1 MLELATLKYSIK
13 ETCYEKIL
21 LSILAV
27 LVLAGCSSTSSSKS
41 NSDSKDTLKN
51 TENYTKNIITDN
63 NFEGFAPNEQNE
75 LPLNDS
81 NKITLLSDGDE
92 LKIATEVTKVDIY
105 NPMSGGVFSS
115 KDEAFKNEKAQLK
128 NEQNKFKKYKSIK
141 IEYKQYDDY
150 YIITRTVDMDLLK
163 EEAGKKAKDI
173 LNNIA
178 FISAYAIDDEMNE
191 EKAYDE
197 SNQTINVS
205 KMINNMKADLYE
217 SNYTFTVE

>member
-1 MLELATLKYSIK
+1 MK
-13 ETCYEKIL
+13 KIL

-92 LKIATEVTKVDIY
+92 LKIATEVIKVDIY
-105 NPMSGGVFSS
+105 NPMYGGVFSS
-115 KDEAFKNEKAQLK
+115 KDEAFENEKARFK

-150 YIITRTVDMDLLK
+150 YIITRTVDIDLLK

-197 SNQTINVS
+197 SNQTISVS

>member
-1 MLELATLKYSIK
+1 MK
-13 ETCYEKIL
+13 KIL
-21 LSILAV
+21 LSILAL

-115 KDEAFKNEKAQLK
+115 KDEAFENEKAQLK

-141 IEYKQYDDY
+141 IEYKQHNDY
-150 YIITRTVDMDLLK
+150 YVITRTVDLDLLK

-173 LNNIA
+173 LNDIA

>member
-1 MLELATLKYSIK
+1 MK
-13 ETCYEKIL
+13 KIL

-115 KDEAFKNEKAQLK
+115 KDEAFENEKAQLK

-205 KMINNMKADLYE
+205 KMIKNMIADLYE

>member
-1 MLELATLKYSIK
+1 MK
-13 ETCYEKIL
+13 KIL

-115 KDEAFKNEKAQLK
+115 KDEAFENEKAQLK

-197 SNQTINVS
+197 SSQTINVS
-205 KMINNMKADLYE
+205 KMIKNMKADLYE

>member
-1 MLELATLKYSIK
+1 MK
-13 ETCYEKIL
+13 KIL

-63 NFEGFAPNEQNE
+63 HFEGFAPNEQNE

-92 LKIATEVTKVDIY
+92 LKIATEVRKVDIY

-115 KDEAFKNEKAQLK
+115 KDEAFENEKAQLK

-197 SNQTINVS
+197 SSQTINVS
-205 KMINNMKADLYE
+205 KMIKNMKADLYE

>member
-1 MLELATLKYSIK
+1 MK
-13 ETCYEKIL
+13 KIL
-21 LSILAV
+21 LSILAL

-51 TENYTKNIITDN
+51 TENYTKNIITEN

-92 LKIATEVTKVDIY
+92 LKIATEVIKVDIY
-105 NPMSGGVFSS
+105 NPMYGGVFSS
-115 KDEAFKNEKAQLK
+115 KDEAFENEKARFK

-150 YIITRTVDMDLLK
+150 YIITRTVDIDLLK

-197 SNQTINVS
+197 SNQTISVS

>member
-1 MLELATLKYSIK
+1 MK
-13 ETCYEKIL
+13 KIL

-115 KDEAFKNEKAQLK
+115 KDEAFENEKAQLK

-178 FISAYAIDDEMNE
+178 FISAYAIDDEMNK

-205 KMINNMKADLYE
+205 KMIKNMKADLYE

>member
-1 MLELATLKYSIK
+1 MK
-13 ETCYEKIL
+13 KIL

-105 NPMSGGVFSS
+105 NPMSGGC
-115 KDEAFKNEKAQLK
+115 
-128 NEQNKFKKYKSIK
+128 
-141 IEYKQYDDY
+141 
-150 YIITRTVDMDLLK
+150 LL
-163 EEAGKKAKDI
+163 
-173 LNNIA
+173 
-178 FISAYAIDDEMNE
+178 
-191 EKAYDE
+191 
-197 SNQTINVS
+197 
-205 KMINNMKADLYE
+205 
-217 SNYTFTVE
+217 YTSPSPRDKRQKLLRKLQK

>member
-1 MLELATLKYSIK
+1 MK
-13 ETCYEKIL
+13 KIL

-41 NSDSKDTLKN
+41 NSDSKDRLKN

-63 NFEGFAPNEQNE
+63 NFEGFTPNEQNE

-115 KDEAFKNEKAQLK
+115 KDEAFENEKAQFK

-173 LNNIA
+173 LNDIA
-178 FISAYAIDDEMNE
+178 FISAYAIDNEMNE

-205 KMINNMKADLYE
+205 KMIKNMKAELYE

>member
-1 MLELATLKYSIK
+1 MK
-13 ETCYEKIL
+13 KIL
-21 LSILAV
+21 LSILAM

-115 KDEAFKNEKAQLK
+115 KDEAFENEKAQLK

-205 KMINNMKADLYE
+205 KMIKNMKADLYE

>member
-1 MLELATLKYSIK
+1 MK
-13 ETCYEKIL
+13 KIL

-41 NSDSKDTLKN
+41 NSDSKDRLKN

-63 NFEGFAPNEQNE
+63 NFEGFTPNEQNE

-115 KDEAFKNEKAQLK
+115 KDEAFENEKAQFK

-173 LNNIA
+173 LNDIA

-205 KMINNMKADLYE
+205 KMIKNMKAELYE

>member
-1 MLELATLKYSIK
+1 MK
-13 ETCYEKIL
+13 KIL

-63 NFEGFAPNEQNE
+63 NFEEFAPNEQNE

-115 KDEAFKNEKAQLK
+115 KDEAFENEKAQFK

-173 LNNIA
+173 LNDIA

>member
-1 MLELATLKYSIK
+1 MK
-13 ETCYEKIL
+13 KIL

-173 LNNIA
+173 LNYIA

-205 KMINNMKADLYE
+205 KMIKNMKADLYE

>member
-1 MLELATLKYSIK
+1 MK
-13 ETCYEKIL
+13 KIL

-205 KMINNMKADLYE
+205 KMIKNMKADSYE

>member
-1 MLELATLKYSIK
+1 MK
-13 ETCYEKIL
+13 KIL

-115 KDEAFKNEKAQLK
+115 KDEAFENEKAQLK

-205 KMINNMKADLYE
+205 KMIKNMTADLYE

>member
-1 MLELATLKYSIK
+1 MGVSV
-13 ETCYEKIL
+13 
-21 LSILAV
+21 SILAV

-41 NSDSKDTLKN
+41 NSDSEDTLKN

-115 KDEAFKNEKAQLK
+115 KDEAFENEKAQLK

-205 KMINNMKADLYE
+205 KMIKNMKADLYE

>member
-1 MLELATLKYSIK
+1 MK
-13 ETCYEKIL
+13 KIL

-75 LPLNDS
+75 LPLNAS

-105 NPMSGGVFSS
+105 NPMFGGVFSS
-115 KDEAFKNEKAQLK
+115 KDEAFENEKARFK

-173 LNNIA
+173 LNDIA

-205 KMINNMKADLYE
+205 KMIKNMKADLYE

>member
-1 MLELATLKYSIK
+1 MK
-13 ETCYEKIL
+13 KIL

-63 NFEGFAPNEQNE
+63 NFEGFTPNEQNE

-115 KDEAFKNEKAQLK
+115 KDEAFENEKAQFK

-173 LNNIA
+173 LNDIA

-205 KMINNMKADLYE
+205 KMIKNMKAELYE

>member
-1 MLELATLKYSIK
+1 MK
-13 ETCYEKIL
+13 KIL

-115 KDEAFKNEKAQLK
+115 KDEAFENEKAQLK

-197 SNQTINVS
+197 SSQTINVS
-205 KMINNMKADLYE
+205 KMIKNMKADLYE
-217 SNYTFTVE
+217 SNYTFSVE

>member
-1 MLELATLKYSIK
+1 MK
-13 ETCYEKIL
+13 KIL

-115 KDEAFKNEKAQLK
+115 KDEAFENEKAQLK

-197 SNQTINVS
+197 SNLTINVS
-205 KMINNMKADLYE
+205 KMIKNMKADLYE

>member
-1 MLELATLKYSIK
+1 MK
-13 ETCYEKIL
+13 KIL

-205 KMINNMKADLYE
+205 KMIKNMKADLYE

>member
-1 MLELATLKYSIK
+1 MK
-13 ETCYEKIL
+13 KIL

-63 NFEGFAPNEQNE
+63 NFEGFTPNEQNE

-105 NPMSGGVFSS
+105 NPMSGGVFSF
-115 KDEAFKNEKAQLK
+115 ENEKAQLK

-205 KMINNMKADLYE
+205 KMIKNMKADLYE

>member
-1 MLELATLKYSIK
+1 MK
-13 ETCYEKIL
+13 KIL

-197 SNQTINVS
+197 SSQTINVS
-205 KMINNMKADLYE
+205 KMIKNMKADLYE

>member
-1 MLELATLKYSIK
+1 MK
-13 ETCYEKIL
+13 KIL

-115 KDEAFKNEKAQLK
+115 KDEAFENEKAQLK

-205 KMINNMKADLYE
+205 KMIKNIKADLYE

>member
-1 MLELATLKYSIK
+1 MK
-13 ETCYEKIL
+13 KIL

-92 LKIATEVTKVDIY
+92 LKIATEVRKVDIY

-115 KDEAFKNEKAQLK
+115 KDEAFENEKAQLK

-150 YIITRTVDMDLLK
+150 YIITRTVDIDLLK
-163 EEAGKKAKDI
+163 EEAGKKANDI

-197 SNQTINVS
+197 SNQTISVS
-205 KMINNMKADLYE
+205 KIINNMKADLYE

>member
-1 MLELATLKYSIK
+1 MK
-13 ETCYEKIL
+13 KIL

-128 NEQNKFKKYKSIK
+128 NEQNKLKKYKSIK

>member
-1 MLELATLKYSIK
+1 MK
-13 ETCYEKIL
+13 KIL

-141 IEYKQYDDY
+141 IEYKQYNDY

-205 KMINNMKADLYE
+205 KMIKNMKADLYE

>member
-1 MLELATLKYSIK
+1 MK
-13 ETCYEKIL
+13 KIL

-92 LKIATEVTKVDIY
+92 LKIATEVRKVDIY

-115 KDEAFKNEKAQLK
+115 KDEAFENEKAQLK

-150 YIITRTVDMDLLK
+150 YIITRTVDIDLLK
-163 EEAGKKAKDI
+163 EEAGKKANDI

-197 SNQTINVS
+197 SNQTISVS

>member
-1 MLELATLKYSIK
+1 MK
-13 ETCYEKIL
+13 KIL

-41 NSDSKDTLKN
+41 NSDSKDTSKN

-205 KMINNMKADLYE
+205 KMIKNMKADLYE

>member
-1 MLELATLKYSIK
+1 MK
-13 ETCYEKIL
+13 KIL

-115 KDEAFKNEKAQLK
+115 KDEAFENEKARVK

-141 IEYKQYDDY
+141 IEYKQHDDY
-150 YIITRTVDMDLLK
+150 YVITRTVDLDLLK
-163 EEAGKKAKDI
+163 EEAGKKTKDI
-173 LNNIA
+173 LNNIV

-197 SNQTINVS
+197 SNQTISVS

-217 SNYTFTVE
+217 RNYTFTVE

>member
-1 MLELATLKYSIK
+1 MK
-13 ETCYEKIL
+13 KIL

-115 KDEAFKNEKAQLK
+115 KDEAFENEKAQLK

-141 IEYKQYDDY
+141 IEYKQFDDY

-197 SNQTINVS
+197 SSQTINVS
-205 KMINNMKADLYE
+205 KMIKNMKADLYE

>member
-1 MLELATLKYSIK
+1 MK
-13 ETCYEKIL
+13 KIL

-115 KDEAFKNEKAQLK
+115 KDEAFENEKAQFK

-141 IEYKQYDDY
+141 IEYKQYDYY

-173 LNNIA
+173 LNDIA

-205 KMINNMKADLYE
+205 KMIKNMKADLYE

>member
-1 MLELATLKYSIK
+1 MK
-13 ETCYEKIL
+13 KIL
-21 LSILAV
+21 FSILAV

-115 KDEAFKNEKAQLK
+115 KDEAFENEKAQLK

-197 SNQTINVS
+197 SSQTINVS
-205 KMINNMKADLYE
+205 KMIKNMKADLYE

>member
-1 MLELATLKYSIK
+1 MK
-13 ETCYEKIL
+13 KIL

-115 KDEAFKNEKAQLK
+115 KDEAFENEKAQLK

>member
-1 MLELATLKYSIK
+1 MK
-13 ETCYEKIL
+13 KIL

-63 NFEGFAPNEQNE
+63 NFEEFAPNEQNE

-115 KDEAFKNEKAQLK
+115 KDEAFENEKAQFK

-173 LNNIA
+173 LNDIA
-178 FISAYAIDDEMNE
+178 FISAYAIDDEINE

-205 KMINNMKADLYE
+205 KMIKNMKAELYE